1 MITYHIQ
8 THRYG
13 WLQIAT
19 GEATLN
25 GQEVIAGDGVEITG
39 EEKLQ
44 ISANLKAEI
53 LLFDLA

>member
-1 MITYHIQ
+1 
-8 THRYG
+8 
-13 WLQIAT
+13 LQIAT